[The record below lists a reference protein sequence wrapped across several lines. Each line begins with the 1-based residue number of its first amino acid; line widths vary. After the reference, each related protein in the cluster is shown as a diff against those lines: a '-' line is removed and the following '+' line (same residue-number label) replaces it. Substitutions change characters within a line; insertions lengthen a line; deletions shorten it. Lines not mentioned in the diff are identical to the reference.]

1 MSDFVALYLFCAG
14 TAAGAAFLAACF
26 SLWREWREQRG
37 CRLYMAARRERLNL
51 NRVFLAT
58 GCISLGLLALGM
70 LSLIF
75 DLGRPDLALKLF
87 LQPHPTLVTLGSYA
101 LALLAMLLVGLLVIG
116 LRRPCPQGTMRRLAI
131 GLQVAT
137 AIVSFIV
144 MVYAGALLG
153 LMDSAPLFNT
163 VWLPV
168 LFVASAL
175 ASGLALVMLA
185 MKAAGNENLPLAR
198 ALERAAIR
206 GDVVL
211 IGTEVLVTGAYLL
224 SVGLFSEGYSAVL
237 GLVMGQQAGLFIG
250 GFLGLGMAAPLVLD
264 IVQLRAETPPW
275 FYLLAATGTLIGAF
289 CLRLAL
295 VQAGMPSFGTPLL
308 PISFV

>member
-14 TAAGAAFLAACF
+14 AAAGAAFLTVCF
-26 SLWREWREQRG
+26 FLRCEWREQKG
-37 CRLYMAARRERLNL
+37 CRLYLAAHSERLNL

-87 LQPHPTLVTLGSYA
+87 LRPHPTLVTLGSYA

-237 GLVMGQQAGLFIG
+237 GLVTGQQAGLFIG

-275 FYLLAATGTLIGAF
+275 FYLLAATGTFIGAF

-295 VQAGMPSFGTPLL
+295 VQAGMPAFGTPLSPL
-308 PISFV
+308 SFV